1 MVRRVMGMVW
11 ELSGTQGDG
20 NGMQAG
26 CILVSTLQT
35 HMCQL

>member
-20 NGMQAG
+20 NGMGTGWYAG
-26 CILVSTLQT
+26 
-35 HMCQL
+35 